1 MHISYFVNYGYAQLI
16 WMLVGDV
23 MSVELKALVL
33 EHSGFDAAISGG
45 NGRTIETAI
54 IIHQDGIRDKRTV
67 QIAILWALGRNKQLS
82 WDILGASVDESSGR
96 FYESVLLGIRLTDI
110 SGQVKQG
117 QQTIYF
123 DTTEYMRN
131 K

>member
-1 MHISYFVNYGYAQLI
+1 
-16 WMLVGDV
+16 MLVGDV
-23 MSVELKALVL
+23 MSIELKALVL
-33 EHSGFDAAISGG
+33 EHSGFNAAISGG

-54 IIHQDGIRDKRTV
+54 IIHQDGIHDKRTV
-67 QIAILWALGRNKQLS
+67 QKAILWALGRNKQLS
-82 WDILGASVDESSGR
+82 WDILGGSVDEIGGR
-96 FYESVLLGIRLTDI
+96 FYESVLLGIRLVDI

-123 DTTEYMRN
+123 DTTEYMKN